1 MSAPAPLLIENL
13 APCREWSRPKEASFQ
28 EEFLMT
34 NENPVM
40 ARLYSRVARLAG
52 VDVPV
57 LLLGESG
64 VGKEVVARRI
74 HNSSPRARARFV
86 KLNCA
91 ALPAELIES
100 ELFGYE
106 AGAFTGANKTKPGLF
121 ELADGGTILLDEI
134 GEIPPFLQAKL
145 LHALQDHRFLR
156 LGGRCVV
163 NVDVRILAAT
173 NIQIQEALET
183 KKLRQDLYYRLSAFT
198 LHIPPLRER
207 REEIPLLLSHL
218 IARLAPTLDR
228 DVIAVPPEILEACM
242 RYEWPGNIRELENF
256 VKRYLIFGDTDAILS
271 EEVFSQGGGPMVVP
285 DVVQFRCDPRSSD
298 LKLMVRD
305 LKAQAETAAIRLALE
320 RSNGKRPEAARL
332 LNISTKAL
340 TQKLRRYSVVQA

>member
-1 MSAPAPLLIENL
+1 MSAPAPLLIENPTFRR
-13 APCREWSRPKEASFQ
+13 AWPGPKEELQ
-28 EEFLMT
+28 EDIFLS

-74 HNSSPRARARFV
+74 HNSSPRARGKFV

-106 AGAFTGANKTKPGLF
+106 AGAFTGASKSKPGLF
-121 ELADGGTILLDEI
+121 ELADGGTLLLDEI

-163 NVDVRILAAT
+163 NVNVRILAAT
-173 NIQIQEALET
+173 NIKIQEALET
-183 KKLRQDLYYRLSAFT
+183 KKLRPDLYYRLSAFT
-198 LHIPPLRER
+198 LQIPPLRER
-207 REEIPLLLSHL
+207 REEIPPLLSHL
-218 IARLAPTLDR
+218 MARLAPTLDR
-228 DVIAVPPEILEACM
+228 EVKPVPPEILEACM

-256 VKRYLIFGDTDAILS
+256 VKRYLIFGDTDEIYS
-271 EEVFSQGGGPMVVP
+271 EDVFSRSAGPVAVP
-285 DVVQFRCDPRSSD
+285 NVVQFKCDPNSSD
-298 LKLMVRD
+298 LKQMVRN
-305 LKAQAETAAIRLALE
+305 LKAQAESAAIRLALE
-320 RSNGKRPEAARL
+320 RSNGRRAEAARL

-340 TQKLRRYSVVQA
+340 TQKWRRYSTVPA